1 MKLILHLILSF
12 CGVVI
17 CSQNSGQ
24 KSIIA
29 ELGAA
34 KSCDEIKDILK
45 NRETLDDLRKI
56 LYAKSSYTFGIS
68 DPYLQYCFYD
78 GIILANKQCELSNK
92 YVQGSIDAWKTALD
106 DKLKEIQAIEGLAWY
121 QRLPLTF
128 RLQDLKKD
136 YSELLTKF
144 DVEATKA
151 KIGLKKESDL
161 KEIMRVFEIKK
172 KAEELSKNNQDFK
185 RNLIENFLNSKK

>member
-1 MKLILHLILSF
+1 MILRLFLAF
-12 CGVVI
+12 CGVAI
-17 CSQNSGQ
+17 CSQNSDK

-29 ELGAA
+29 ELSAV

-45 NRETLDDLRKI
+45 NRETLEDLRKI
-56 LYAKSSYTFGIS
+56 LYANSSYTFGIS

-92 YVQGSIDAWKTALD
+92 YAQGSIDAWKTALD
-106 DKLKEIQAIEGLAWY
+106 EKVKEIQAIEGLAWY
-121 QRLPLTF
+121 QRLPLMF

-136 YSELLTKF
+136 HDELLSKL
-144 DVEATKA
+144 DAEAAKA

-172 KAEELSKNNQDFK
+172 KAGELSKNNQEFK
-185 RNLIENFLNSKK
+185 RDIIESFLNSKK